1 MPRIHPLW
9 IFFQHFV
16 RPWERRAPASTDG
29 MCASPGSA
37 LGSASG
43 ALTGRRPGRPQPRAA
58 KRVTAAWLPTS
69 RAAARSMSIGG
80 SSPAAPAR
88 SPFNNRQSL
97 AIKRSDGG
105 RCTAGRAAPAR
116 APARGRGACAAQG
129 LTSQSPVATRG
140 CIHACRHPAVQAC
153 LSSCASIALAPHRRH
168 VIKRTGRVRLRLR
181 GARQRRQRQ
190 VPRAAVSTVNSGR
203 HVLCLRDGH
212 AACARAPPAFRQ
224 ACKPPVI
231 RSGMHTHHL
240 SGTLSR
246 QRSAAS

>member
-129 LTSQSPVATRG
+129 LTSQPCSYARLHPRLQTP
-140 CIHACRHPAVQAC
+140 CRAGVPKQLCVNRLGSTPQAC
-153 LSSCASIALAPHRRH
+153 YQAHRACATPAERRPT
-168 VIKRTGRVRLRLR
+168 VAAAA
-181 GARQRRQRQ
+181 GA
-190 VPRAAVSTVNSGR
+190 TSGR
-203 HVLCLRDGH
+203 QY
-212 AACARAPPAFRQ
+212 RQ
-224 ACKPPVI
+224 
-231 RSGMHTHHL
+231 
-240 SGTLSR
+240 
-246 QRSAAS
+246 